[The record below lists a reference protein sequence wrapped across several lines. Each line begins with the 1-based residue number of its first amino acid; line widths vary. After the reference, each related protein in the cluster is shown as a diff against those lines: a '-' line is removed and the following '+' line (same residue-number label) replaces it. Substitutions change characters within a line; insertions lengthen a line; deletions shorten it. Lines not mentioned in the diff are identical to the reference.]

1 MQKTYPRVV
10 LHLGKEH
17 SVLRR
22 HPWIFSG
29 ALKLRE
35 SGLQSGDVVWVAN
48 SKGDILGTGF
58 YSDGSIA
65 VRLVEFNKTEL
76 NATFWHHKLQEAVEL
91 RKQLQLISE
100 QTNVCRLFFGEG
112 DGVPGLILDYYNGH
126 VVMQLHHKGLYTF
139 TEIISLTLQS
149 LFGAA
154 LKSIYLKLESL
165 QKQGHLGN
173 VPADGLIF
181 GTDTAPVWV
190 NENGHS
196 FLVDRITGQKTGFF
210 IDQRDN
216 RALVKNHSKARHV
229 LNAFAYTG
237 GFSVYAAAGQAGSV
251 TSVDVSKPAMEACK
265 HNFERNALQAGS
277 YITADVFD
285 VLREQAALHNL
296 IILDPPAFAKHRSSK
311 HQAVTAYKR
320 LNTIAMKHAP
330 KNSLLFTFSCSGVVD
345 RNLFYNTII
354 SAALE
359 SHRSIQI
366 MQHLM
371 QGADHPVLPQFP
383 EGDYLKGLMIW
394 IKD

>member
-1 MQKTYPRVV
+1 
-10 LHLGKEH
+10 
-17 SVLRR
+17 
-22 HPWIFSG
+22 
-29 ALKLRE
+29 
-35 SGLQSGDVVWVAN
+35 
-48 SKGDILGTGF
+48 
-58 YSDGSIA
+58 
-65 VRLVEFNKTEL
+65 
-76 NATFWHHKLQEAVEL
+76 
-91 RKQLQLISE
+91 
-100 QTNVCRLFFGEG
+100 
-112 DGVPGLILDYYNGH
+112 
-126 VVMQLHHKGLYTF
+126 LYTF

-165 QKQGHLGN
+165 QKHGHLGN

>member
-1 MQKTYPRVV
+1 MQKTYSRVV

-29 ALKLRE
+29 AITSRDSELH
-35 SGLQSGDVVWVAN
+35 SGDVVWVAN

-65 VRLVEFNKTEL
+65 VRLVEYHKTEL
-76 NATFWHHKLQEAVEL
+76 DATFWHHKLQQAIAI
-91 RKQLQLISE
+91 RKQLQLMHE
-100 QTNVCRLFFGEG
+100 HTNVCRLFFGEG

-126 VVMQLHHKGLYTF
+126 VVMQLHHKGLYAYI
-139 TEIISLTLQS
+139 EIINSTLQHI
-149 LFGAA
+149 FGTA

-165 QKQGHLGN
+165 HKHGQISN

-181 GTDTAPVWV
+181 GTDAAPVWV

-196 FLVDRITGQKTGFF
+196 FIVDRIAGQKTGFF

-216 RALVKNHSKARHV
+216 RALVKIHSKARHV
-229 LNAFAYTG
+229 LNAFAYSG
-237 GFSVYAAAGQAGSV
+237 GFSVYAAAGQASSV
-251 TSVDVSKPAMEACK
+251 TSVDISKPAIEACK
-265 HNFERNALQAGS
+265 LNMERNALQGGS

-320 LNTIAMKHAP
+320 LNTIAMKYAP

-354 SAALE
+354 SAAME
-359 SHRSIQI
+359 SNRNIQI
-366 MQHLM
+366 LQHLM

-383 EGDYLKGLMIW
+383 EGDYLKGLMVW